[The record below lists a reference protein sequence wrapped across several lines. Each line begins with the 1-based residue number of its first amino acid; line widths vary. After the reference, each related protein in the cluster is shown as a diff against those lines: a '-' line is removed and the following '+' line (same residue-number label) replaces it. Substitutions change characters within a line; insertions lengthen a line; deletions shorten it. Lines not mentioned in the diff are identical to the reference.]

1 MNVSNLIMFWATVL
15 SPLIGVIAI
24 IVALV
29 IAHQSSKDTKKQIT
43 GIYELMDV
51 FVAAQNPSMLEAKRQ
66 YTLQLEQ
73 INQQI
78 KEAELDL
85 NTVHYPFYGR
95 GPKIDDIEAE
105 MENQERVDKLVH
117 LKKIKSEL
125 ESKLKSIEVYLEK
138 VQK

>member
-51 FVAAQNPSMLEAKRQ
+51 FVAAQNPGMQEAKRK

-73 INQQI
+73 IDQQI

-85 NTVHYPFYGR
+85 QTVHYPFYGR
-95 GPKIDDIEAE
+95 GPKINDIEAD
-105 MENQERVDKLVH
+105 MENQERVDKLIG
-117 LKKIKSEL
+117 LKKIKE
-125 ESKLKSIEVYLEK
+125 ELKSKIQSIDVYLEK
-138 VQK
+138 VKK

>member
-43 GIYELMDV
+43 GIYKLMDV

-78 KEAELDL
+78 KEAELDF

-125 ESKLKSIEVYLEK
+125 ESKLKSIEAYLEK

>member
-43 GIYELMDV
+43 GIYKLMDV

-125 ESKLKSIEVYLEK
+125 ESKLKSIETYLEK